1 MIRIKE
7 WPDVN
12 LQHFCP
18 TYNFLDIFH
27 CHHRIATPCIQRQG
41 LGHAYRHPIMTITNK
56 LRLLLLAVVLGM
68 ASLTGMSIY
77 QSNKIADAASY
88 TSTNIVPS
96 LLVLGDAGEAVFRI
110 RVGIW
115 RYAAS
120 TDAATRAKLEKS
132 MRLESEKVLA
142 AFERYQKEN
151 LTDATDTQLLQAD
164 RDAFADYEKSRQ
176 TVLALG
182 AEGKTEQAL
191 QAVEQLV
198 VPPGD
203 KLINALAAHRRY
215 NEQLGRQAAQSA
227 QDSLHSALYQAVLM
241 SLIVCAIVGMVSVVI
256 SRTISSALGEAI
268 QAARAI
274 ATGDL
279 STRIRG
285 RANDE
290 VGQLMQ
296 AIQQMTD
303 SLVRIVSNVRNSAS
317 TIDTASAEIAAGNS
331 DLSSRTEAQAGSIE
345 ETASAMEQ
353 LTSTVR
359 QNADNAQEA
368 NTLASSASSV
378 ATEGGHAVQQVV
390 ETMAA
395 INASSLKIVDIIS
408 VIDGIAFQTNILAL
422 NAAVEAARAGEQGRG
437 FAVVASEVR
446 SLAQRSAA
454 AAKEIKE
461 LIDDSVSKVES
472 GSRLV
477 AQAGSTMQQV
487 VESVRR
493 VTDIVGDITAA
504 SAEQSDGIV
513 QVNQAIGMMDQ
524 ATQQN
529 AALVEQAAA
538 ASQSLREQAVNLA
551 QAVGVFRLERQAPLI
566 GEGSAGAAAERGT
579 AIVQREV
586 LALPA

>member
-1 MIRIKE
+1 
-7 WPDVN
+7 
-12 LQHFCP
+12 
-18 TYNFLDIFH
+18 
-27 CHHRIATPCIQRQG
+27 
-41 LGHAYRHPIMTITNK
+41 
-56 LRLLLLAVVLGM
+56 M

-132 MRLESEKVLA
+132 MSLESEKVLA

-241 SLIVCAIVGMVSVVI
+241 SLVVCAIVGMVSVVI

-317 TIDTASAEIAAGNS
+317 TIDTASAEIAAGNL

-477 AQAGSTMQQV
+477 TQAGSTMQQV

-551 QAVGVFRLERQAPLI
+551 QAVGVFRLERQTQLI
-566 GEGSAGAAAERGT
+566 GEGSVGPAAEGGT
-579 AIVQREV
+579 AIAQREV

>member
-1 MIRIKE
+1 
-7 WPDVN
+7 
-12 LQHFCP
+12 
-18 TYNFLDIFH
+18 
-27 CHHRIATPCIQRQG
+27 
-41 LGHAYRHPIMTITNK
+41 MTITNK

-164 RDAFADYEKSRQ
+164 RDSFADYEKSRQ

-359 QNADNAQEA
+359 QNADNAQAA

-579 AIVQREV
+579 AIAQREV

>member
-1 MIRIKE
+1 
-7 WPDVN
+7 
-12 LQHFCP
+12 
-18 TYNFLDIFH
+18 
-27 CHHRIATPCIQRQG
+27 
-41 LGHAYRHPIMTITNK
+41 MTITNK

-227 QDSLHSALYQAVLM
+227 QDSLHSALYQAVMM
-241 SLIVCAIVGMVSVVI
+241 SLVVCAIVGMVSVVI

-359 QNADNAQEA
+359 QNADNAQAA

-551 QAVGVFRLERQAPLI
+551 QAVGVFRLERQAQLI
-566 GEGSAGAAAERGT
+566 GEGSAGPAAERGT

>member
-1 MIRIKE
+1 
-7 WPDVN
+7 
-12 LQHFCP
+12 
-18 TYNFLDIFH
+18 
-27 CHHRIATPCIQRQG
+27 
-41 LGHAYRHPIMTITNK
+41 MTITNK

-164 RDAFADYEKSRQ
+164 RDSFADYEKSRQ

-256 SRTISSALGEAI
+256 SRTISSALGDAI

-359 QNADNAQEA
+359 QNADNAQAA

-551 QAVGVFRLERQAPLI
+551 QAVGVFRLERQAQLI

>member
-1 MIRIKE
+1 
-7 WPDVN
+7 
-12 LQHFCP
+12 
-18 TYNFLDIFH
+18 
-27 CHHRIATPCIQRQG
+27 
-41 LGHAYRHPIMTITNK
+41 MTITNK

-132 MRLESEKVLA
+132 MSLESEKVLA

-359 QNADNAQEA
+359 QNADNAQAA

-551 QAVGVFRLERQAPLI
+551 QAVGVFRLERQAQLI
-566 GEGSAGAAAERGT
+566 GEGSAGPAAERGT

>member
-1 MIRIKE
+1 
-7 WPDVN
+7 
-12 LQHFCP
+12 
-18 TYNFLDIFH
+18 
-27 CHHRIATPCIQRQG
+27 
-41 LGHAYRHPIMTITNK
+41 MTITNK

-359 QNADNAQEA
+359 QNADNAQAA

-551 QAVGVFRLERQAPLI
+551 QEVGVFRLERQAPLI

-579 AIVQREV
+579 AIAQREV

>member
-1 MIRIKE
+1 
-7 WPDVN
+7 
-12 LQHFCP
+12 
-18 TYNFLDIFH
+18 
-27 CHHRIATPCIQRQG
+27 
-41 LGHAYRHPIMTITNK
+41 MTITNK

-132 MRLESEKVLA
+132 MSLESEKVLA

-241 SLIVCAIVGMVSVVI
+241 SLVVCAIVGMVSVVI

-317 TIDTASAEIAAGNS
+317 TIDTASAEIAAGNL

-477 AQAGSTMQQV
+477 TQAGSTMQQV

-551 QAVGVFRLERQAPLI
+551 QAVGVFRLERQTQLI
-566 GEGSAGAAAERGT
+566 GEGSVGPAAEGGT
-579 AIVQREV
+579 AIAQREV

>member
-1 MIRIKE
+1 
-7 WPDVN
+7 
-12 LQHFCP
+12 
-18 TYNFLDIFH
+18 
-27 CHHRIATPCIQRQG
+27 
-41 LGHAYRHPIMTITNK
+41 
-56 LRLLLLAVVLGM
+56 M

-132 MRLESEKVLA
+132 MNLQGEKVLA

-151 LTDATDTQLLQAD
+151 LTDATDAQLLQAD

-176 TVLALG
+176 TVLTLG

-215 NEQLGRQAAQSA
+215 NEQLGQQAVQTA
-227 QDSLHSALYQAVLM
+227 QDSLRSALYQAVLM
-241 SLIVCAIVGMVSVVI
+241 SLVICAIVGMVSVVI

-279 STRIRG
+279 STRIHR

-317 TIDTASAEIAAGNS
+317 TIDTASAEIAAGNL

-461 LIDDSVSKVES
+461 LIDDSVCKVES

-551 QAVGVFRLERQAPLI
+551 QAVGVFRLERQTPLI
-566 GEGSAGAAAERGT
+566 GEGSAGQVAERGT
-579 AIVQREV
+579 AIAQREV